1 MGRLLN
7 TLTRLDFYRKPAA
20 FRYGLALGFTL
31 AALAGNFLPQA
42 GRKLPFI
49 FFFGAVG
56 LSARMCG
63 FGPAIVTTVL
73 SGLLSG
79 FFFLEPAHSFSVTPT
94 GMLQVAFFLVISLI
108 VTSVALQKS
117 TAETAAQESQSR
129 LEETLKTLQEG
140 FIVYSLDWTIT
151 YINEAG
157 AALCGS
163 SVAAMTGQNV
173 WKMFPDMAASSMH
186 ENLMKAMREGVPV
199 HFDYYYPPLDR
210 SYRTSAYPSI
220 HGLTSIFQDIT
231 EASRMA
237 EALQTSERR
246 LQFAQVA
253 GHFGSWEWNLKTDS
267 LWWSDGIFTLHGRE
281 IGSVKPGFESWQSF
295 ILPDDRGKCL
305 QAVERAVAGKADY
318 SVEYRTTYPNGQVHW
333 IATRGQVVRDT
344 AKQPDRMVGIA
355 LDVTER
361 KLAEDALRKSEK
373 LAAAGRLAATIAHEI
388 NNPLEA
394 VTNILFLLRESAPM
408 DEKSLEYLKQ
418 AEHELARVAHV
429 TRQTLGFYRDT
440 ASPRQINLSQAVR
453 DVVSLYRHRLQGKRI
468 RLSGDYGD
476 AVQITGLAGEIKQV
490 ISNLVTN
497 AIDALP
503 ENGSL
508 AIRVHAAR
516 ALNDSNA
523 PGGRL
528 VIADSGTGI
537 SAEHRKKLFEPFYTT
552 KEDVGTGLGLWV
564 SREIIK
570 KHGGSIS
577 FRSSV
582 RPGHSGTVFSVFI
595 PHHQERASAA

>member
-20 FRYGLALGFTL
+20 FRYGLAIAFAL

-42 GRKLPFI
+42 GQKLPFI

-63 FGPAIVTTVL
+63 FGPAVLTTLV
-73 SGLLSG
+73 SGLLAE
-79 FFFLEPAHSFSVTPT
+79 FFFLVPVHSFSVNSTS
-94 GMLQVAFFLVISLI
+94 MLQVVFFILISLI
-108 VTSVALQKS
+108 ITSVALQKS
-117 TAETAAQESQSR
+117 AADTAAQLSQSR
-129 LEETLKTLQEG
+129 LAETLKSISEG
-140 FIVYSLDWTIT
+140 FIVYNREWTIT

-157 AALCGS
+157 AELRGS
-163 SVAAMTGQNV
+163 TVAAMTGQNV
-173 WKMFPDMAASSMH
+173 WKMFPDLVGSKMH
-186 ENLMKAMREGVPV
+186 DNLMKAVQGGTPV
-199 HFDYYYPPLDR
+199 HFDYYYPRLDR
-210 SYRTSAYPSI
+210 FFRTAAYPSP
-220 HGLTSIFQDIT
+220 HGLTCIFQDIS
-231 EASRMA
+231 EASRTA
-237 EALQTSERR
+237 EALNITERR

-253 GHFGSWEWNLKTDS
+253 GHFGSWEWNLKTDA
-267 LWWSDGIFTLHGRE
+267 LWWSDGIFTLHGHE
-281 IGSVKPGFESWQSF
+281 IGSVKPGYESWQSF
-295 ILPDDRGKCL
+295 IHPDDRERCQ
-305 QAVERAVAGKADY
+305 QAVQRALAGRSDY

-333 IATRGQVVRDT
+333 IATRGQVIRDE
-344 AKQPDRMVGIA
+344 ANQPQRMVGIA
-355 LDVTER
+355 LDITDR
-361 KLAEDALRKSEK
+361 KLAEEALRKSEK

-394 VTNILFLLRESAPM
+394 VTNLMFLLREGAPL
-408 DEKSLEYLKQ
+408 DQKSLEYVKQ

-440 ASPRQINLSQAVR
+440 ASPRSIDLSQAVR
-453 DVVSLYRHRLQGKRI
+453 DVVSLYQHRIQGKKI
-468 RLSGDYGD
+468 KLSGDYGD
-476 AVQITGLAGEIKQV
+476 SVQVTGLSGELRQV

-516 ALNDSNA
+516 ALNDSHG
-523 PGGRL
+523 PGGRI
-528 VIADSGTGI
+528 VIADSGSGI
-537 SAEHRKKLFEPFYTT
+537 SEEHRKRLFEPFYTT
-552 KEDVGTGLGLWV
+552 KQDVGTGLGLWV
-564 SREIIK
+564 SQEIVK
-570 KHGGSIS
+570 KHGGSIT

-595 PHHQERASAA
+595 PHHGMASAA